1 MRRPLTLRR
10 EPLSDLTPGDLAS
23 VNGASV
29 YWTIDG
35 YPTWLCTPI
44 ATAVINATKQATG
57 ELTLV
62 ECP

>member
-10 EPLSDLTPGDLAS
+10 EPLGELTPGDLSA
-23 VNGASV
+23 VHGASV
-29 YWTIDG
+29 HFTIDG
-35 YPTWLCTPI
+35 YPTWICTPLLN
-44 ATAVINATKQATG
+44 AVVAATKQATG